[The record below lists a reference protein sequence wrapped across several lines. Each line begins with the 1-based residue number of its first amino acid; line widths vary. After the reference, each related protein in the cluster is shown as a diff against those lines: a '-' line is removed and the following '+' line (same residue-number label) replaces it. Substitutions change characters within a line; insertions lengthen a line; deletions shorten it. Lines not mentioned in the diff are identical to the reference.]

1 MLCLSG
7 GGIIIKMAIDT
18 QRPIDPKG
26 WTTKGLLKEILS
38 GLPPQVRNTL
48 QDYLRE
54 ILAGL
59 VIVILAASLWY
70 GYSAYTTRQEDQAAA
85 DLGLAIQ
92 QRDPARR
99 AAVLKRLV
107 QRHGQATAGKQALL
121 LFGAA
126 QRDSGQ
132 IKAAEK
138 DFDKARQSLPK
149 GSFLYYS
156 ALMGLGYLQEN
167 NAKPDKAIE
176 LYKSSN
182 ESKSGFEAVAAIDLA
197 RVSSAM
203 GHRKEALEAY
213 NRYLSLKPRS
223 WQADFVRDQ
232 IVKLSS
238 RDKGLKKGH
247 TPKEKARK

>member
-1 MLCLSG
+1 
-7 GGIIIKMAIDT
+7 MAIDT
-18 QRPIDPKG
+18 QRPADPKE
-26 WTTKGLLKEILS
+26 WTTKDVLKEILS
-38 GLPPQVRNTL
+38 GLPPQVRNIL

-59 VIVILAASLWY
+59 VIVILATSLWY
-70 GYSAYTTRQEDQAAA
+70 GYSAYTTRQEDRAAT

-92 QRDPARR
+92 QRDLARR
-99 AAVLKRLV
+99 VTILKRLV
-107 QRHGQATAGKQALL
+107 QDHGQTAAGRQALL
-121 LFGAA
+121 LLGAA

-167 NAKPDKAIE
+167 NARLDKA
-176 LYKSSN
+176 LKAYKSSS
-182 ESKSGFEAVAAIDLA
+182 ESGSGFEAVALIDLA
-197 RVSSAM
+197 RASSAL

-223 WQADFVRDQ
+223 WQTDFVRDQ
-232 IVKLSS
+232 ITKLSS

-247 TPKEKARK
+247 TPKEKAGK

>member
-1 MLCLSG
+1 
-7 GGIIIKMAIDT
+7 MAIDT
-18 QRPIDPKG
+18 QRPADPKE
-26 WTTKGLLKEILS
+26 WTTKDVLKEILS
-38 GLPPQVRNTL
+38 GLPPQVRNIL

-59 VIVILAASLWY
+59 VIVILATSLWY
-70 GYSAYTTRQEDQAAA
+70 GYSAYTTRQEDRAAA

-99 AAVLKRLV
+99 VTVLKRLV
-107 QRHGQATAGKQALL
+107 QDHGQTTAGRQALL
-121 LFGAA
+121 LLGAA

-156 ALMGLGYLQEN
+156 ALMGLGYLEEN
-167 NAKPDKAIE
+167 NAKLDKAVE
-176 LYKSSN
+176 AYTSSS
-182 ESKSGFEAVAAIDLA
+182 ESGSGFEAVALIDLA
-197 RVSSAM
+197 RASSAL

-223 WQADFVRDQ
+223 WQTDFVRDQ
-232 IVKLSS
+232 ITKLSS

-247 TPKEKARK
+247 TPKEKTGK

>member
-1 MLCLSG
+1 MLCPSD

-18 QRPIDPKG
+18 QRPVDPKQ
-26 WTTKGLLKEILS
+26 WTTKDVLKEILS
-38 GLPPQVRNTL
+38 GLPPQVRNML
-48 QDYLRE
+48 QEYMRE

-70 GYSAYTTRQEDQAAA
+70 GYSAYTTRQDDQAAA
-85 DLGLAIQ
+85 NLGLAMQ

-99 AAVLKRLV
+99 IAVLKGVV
-107 QRHGQATAGKQALL
+107 QQHSQTPAGRQALL
-121 LFGAA
+121 LLGAT

-167 NAKPDKAIE
+167 NAKLDKAIE
-176 LYKSSN
+176 AYKSSS
-182 ESKSGFEAVAAIDLA
+182 EAESGFEAVAAIDLA

-203 GHRKEALEAY
+203 GHKKEALEAY

-232 IVKLSS
+232 ITKLSP
-238 RDKGLKKGH
+238 RNKVLKKGH
-247 TPKEKARK
+247 TLKGKAGK